1 MKTNLTRQ
9 FSVFI
14 ALIAF
19 LALMSGNAFAACTI
33 LYTDAAPH
41 NCVDNKAV
49 VLSPYWQSDSGSYT
63 FIAVS
68 HTSLSGMASQIGV
81 TINAVPSKI
90 NDLSVANQVEQFGH
104 AATFTVTSG
113 TTKRVFIV
121 RSNHPTINPTSITD
135 AAFITGTSNFTHG
148 SVRIDQVS
156 TNPEIRT
163 KTDVK
168 CSGESIDDG
177 GITRCS
183 GNIVVTG
190 TNTGYQNP
198 GDGYTDATM
207 MSYWGSV
214 VVEKNT
220 TGFAMEFI
228 GDMNDSQGG
237 LIINGLG
244 TDNGS
249 SAFGA
254 VISGP
259 AAP

>member
-1 MKTNLTRQ
+1 MKTKLTRQ

-14 ALIAF
+14 SLLAF
-19 LALMSGNAFAACTI
+19 LALMSGNAFAACVLLHETSPSGAV
-33 LYTDAAPH
+33 Y
-41 NCVDNKAV
+41 NCVKNEDV

-81 TINAVPSKI
+81 TVNAVPSKI
-90 NDLSVANQVEQFGH
+90 SDLSVANQVEQFGH

-156 TNPEIRT
+156 THPEIRT
-163 KTDVK
+163 NPTAL
-168 CSGESIDDG
+168 CSFETTVEGR
-177 GITRCS
+177 TYCK
-183 GNIVVTG
+183 GNIVG
-190 TNTGYQNP
+190 GNAGQ
-198 GDGYTDATM
+198 GYTDATM

-220 TGFAMEFI
+220 TGFAMEFL
-228 GDMNDSQGG
+228 GDMNDTQGG
-237 LIINGLG
+237 YVIATG
-244 TDNGS
+244 TV
-249 SAFGA
+249 GA
-254 VISGP
+254 NVTISGP